1 MGLRSTTLSLI
12 ACGVALCAIA
22 LPGVAPY
29 ALAQSQ
35 GASPA
40 AKPPYNIIFVISDQE
55 AEHLLVTSNDYELPA
70 RAELQR
76 RGINLSQS
84 LHRIGHVY
92 AVAGRLLQWSAA
104 AGQWRL

>member
-22 LPGVAPY
+22 LPGVAPR
-29 ALAQSQ
+29 ALAQTQ

-55 AEHLLVTSNDYELPA
+55 AEQLKAP
-70 RAELQR
+70 
-76 RGINLSQS
+76 
-84 LHRIGHVY
+84 
-92 AVAGRLLQWSAA
+92 
-104 AGQWRL
+104 